1 MIVDQLFTPKLIREG
16 EVYDLGR
23 EYGAPAPGK
32 KPLPRGGSIPRRHD
46 DEPDFMDPDQRRL
59 RADQERVKKA
69 QDEYHAKKGVAESN
83 TNISR
88 LQQRIDNA
96 YSRIYNRGDNGLE
109 YMMGHD
115 QYISG
120 LMDRYLDDTLFA
132 ASNPKHL
139 KLLANSLETI
149 ANDMEED
156 LVEGG
161 VAEGTEDMP
170 FGSVTQPDQTQTYV
184 APSRQDIWD
193 KAELTNRQAE
203 VRDYKQTLLRYA
215 RKNGRQAAE
224 QAWAE
229 KTDVKMTIEEI
240 LEFLDATIADPGL
253 TPEEFLGTQG
263 LEENAG
269 QDSKSWMDSIRQQHP
284 DVRFV
289 QAKMPGA
296 PIIALVNGKPVAQ
309 FDTKKG
315 VAEGRLNKQRR
326 LNEAMLME
334 DPIYRN
340 FKRVGRYIAERKMS
354 EKEILQVF
362 ADAEAG
368 MTDKATGANRTF
380 LGRGKDTAMDFAGGV
395 SNALNSVWSGIQNS
409 VPVSAVDVAY
419 DQATDAL
426 AGLTGGQKGA
436 VMQAIKKYRN
446 LAKQYPKTAG
456 LAKGALVAITG
467 LATGGA
473 SLPAVAALVYGLDSA
488 IKGEKA
494 SDIALKA
501 GGAAATAWAGQKIA
515 SALGGQPTG
524 TDAGGLDPSQF
535 PAFDDEGNLM
545 PGFHINPETGSA
557 YYNPNIPNEVSALS
571 VPTDAGL
578 AGTPMGGG
586 TYTIQNGDQLGYIAQ
601 ANGVSV
607 EDIRGLNPQ
616 IDFSKPL
623 RPGME
628 IQLPVA
634 GTPGQGSVW
643 QGYQG
648 GMYGDKVAGATSN
661 AGQGLPSHASA
672 AGDYGTGGGA
682 PIDYTSP
689 GPESIDSLGNKLEY
703 GIPVNAKGSFV
714 PPNPNL
720 PPQELAAQQAAYDA
734 WKSDFM
740 RRFPNASPGPD
751 GSMLS
756 FKPGLAPM
764 QILQKPTLPAG
775 VQESVKFKII
785 PADRLIDQKT
795 TVLAWALNESVG
807 RKGNSI
813 SLTTLGTYTVF
824 ENVRRV
830 AKAVNV
836 MELKGVPGSSRPAYY
851 RPDMPGG
858 PGKAS
863 KPGIIGRGLNWLDKA
878 AGKVGGALSNF
889 GHQFTTGVT
898 KEKLKMNWHQAG
910 KPSDS
915 DQLAA
920 WLVKQG
926 VPQEVVTSVYGK
938 MGIPYTAPA
947 VQAAPQPAGQTPAAT
962 DTTTGGAQ
970 RSAYAGTN
978 PATGKAWTGDELR
991 NKFFPAQ
998 PAAAAPAGADS
1009 TASSTAAPSGPTP
1022 TPSGTKTAAGIFP
1035 GEDPQGPNY
1044 VGRREV
1050 ARRQAAR
1057 AAAAAAKPAAPNF
1070 AQQNAGYAKVNMP
1083 TTMTYSGIP
1092 ALKPGAASA
1101 TAPAAKKVPTQAEK
1115 DAYVKSIGAPALP
1128 ESRLAAVLRKPVEEM
1143 LHMVE
1148 TKEDVQRI
1156 KQFVDE
1162 TFVRYGAMNE
1172 SAFAERD
1179 QILKHVAQI
1188 GAQKRREHSQRMAT

>member
-1 MIVDQLFTPKLIREG
+1 MIVDQLFTPKLIKEG

-23 EYGAPAPGK
+23 EYGAPEPDRR
-32 KPLPRGGSIPRRHD
+32 PLPRGSSTPRRHPD
-46 DEPDFMDPDQRRL
+46 DPDFMDPDQRRL
-59 RADQERVKKA
+59 RADQARVKKA
-69 QDEYHAKKGVAESN
+69 QDEYHAKK
-83 TNISR
+83 
-88 LQQRIDNA
+88 
-96 YSRIYNRGDNGLE
+96 
-109 YMMGHD
+109 
-115 QYISG
+115 
-120 LMDRYLDDTLFA
+120 
-132 ASNPKHL
+132 
-139 KLLANSLETI
+139 
-149 ANDMEED
+149 
-156 LVEGG
+156 
-161 VAEGTEDMP
+161 
-170 FGSVTQPDQTQTYV
+170 
-184 APSRQDIWD
+184 
-193 KAELTNRQAE
+193 
-203 VRDYKQTLLRYA
+203 
-215 RKNGRQAAE
+215 
-224 QAWAE
+224 
-229 KTDVKMTIEEI
+229 
-240 LEFLDATIADPGL
+240 
-253 TPEEFLGTQG
+253 
-263 LEENAG
+263 
-269 QDSKSWMDSIRQQHP
+269 
-284 DVRFV
+284 
-289 QAKMPGA
+289 
-296 PIIALVNGKPVAQ
+296 KPV
-309 FDTKKG
+309 
-315 VAEGRLNKQRR
+315 
-326 LNEAMLME
+326 NEALLME
-334 DPIYRN
+334 DPVYRN

-515 SALGGQPTG
+515 SAFGNQPTG
-524 TDAGGLDPSQF
+524 ADAGGLDPSQF

-616 IDFSKPL
+616 IDFAKPL

-648 GMYGDKVAGATSN
+648 GMYGDKV
-661 AGQGLPSHASA
+661 PVR
-672 AGDYGTGGGA
+672 
-682 PIDYTSP
+682 
-689 GPESIDSLGNKLEY
+689 ES
-703 GIPVNAKGSFV
+703 
-714 PPNPNL
+714 
-720 PPQELAAQQAAYDA
+720 
-734 WKSDFM
+734 W
-740 RRFPNASPGPD
+740 
-751 GSMLS
+751 
-756 FKPGLAPM
+756 
-764 QILQKPTLPAG
+764 LPA
-775 VQESVKFKII
+775 VKLRRL
-785 PADRLIDQKT
+785 PADQLIDQKS
-795 TVLAWALNESVG
+795 TVMNWALNESINRASHSVV
-807 RKGNSI
+807 
-813 SLTTLGTYTVF
+813 LTTAGTFTVF
-824 ENVRRV
+824 ENIERYRR
-830 AKAVNV
+830 AI
-836 MELKGVPGSSRPAYY
+836 MELKGEPGSTRPAYY

-878 AGKVGGALSNF
+878 AGKVGGAISNI

-915 DQLAA
+915 DALAA

-926 VPQEVVTSVYGK
+926 VPQDVVTSVYGK
-938 MGIPYTAPA
+938 MSIPYTAPTA
-947 VQAAPQPAGQTPAAT
+947 QTPAQPSAQPSAQPAPQPAGQTPAPT
-962 DTTTGGAQ
+962 DTTAAGAQ
-970 RSAYAGTN
+970 RSAYAGIN

-998 PAAAAPAGADS
+998 PAATAPAGADS

-1022 TPSGTKTAAGIFP
+1022 TPSSTKPAAGTFP

-1101 TAPAAKKVPTQAEK
+1101 TAAAPTAKKMPTQAEK

-1128 ESRLAAVLRKPVEEM
+1128 ESRVVSALKKPVAEM
-1143 LHMVE
+1143 LQMVE

-1172 SAFAERD
+1172 SAFAARD
-1179 QILKHVAQI
+1179 QILKHVAQV